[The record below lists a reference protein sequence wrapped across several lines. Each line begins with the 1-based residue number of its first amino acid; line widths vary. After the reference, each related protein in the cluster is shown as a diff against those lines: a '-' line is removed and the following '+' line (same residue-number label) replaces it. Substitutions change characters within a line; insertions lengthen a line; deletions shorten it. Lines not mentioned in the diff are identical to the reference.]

1 MNNHSAQDT
10 VTVSNLEMNIHSAQ
24 DILSVSN
31 RELFRNNVTQEWLK
45 SGVTQEYIDFLFEHY
60 QFDRT
65 GLFICDA
72 QEARQLLQMD
82 YPLDHQEYYWGF
94 KDINGNIQIKVNIPN
109 GAKYLCPRNNG
120 SDAFRLPIPDYFE
133 GELLKTTIEDF
144 ETVAIIEGIKKAASL
159 ISNGENKIYPIAII
173 GVHCALP
180 NPKKSKAKQRHFLKE
195 FLSTAV
201 ELDKDCLII
210 FDKDWQTNEQ
220 VGKALIKTHL
230 AYLTMGL
237 DTYTPIWETDHKGI
251 DDYLGSLKP
260 DKRHKAIMDFVD
272 DPGKTLT
279 PEQVREQ
286 LEEIVFHKPGK
297 NSKLKTA
304 QDIYASIIDEYQSDW
319 KYSLSHNSW
328 FQWNGK
334 YWEKQPNM
342 VIASSVQLLLEARNI
357 RFGTSSKIDDIVK
370 QMARKLLVKN
380 WLTIN
385 QKRDKNGNLL
395 PPRYINL
402 LNGIY
407 DIQER
412 KLRPHCKS
420 SMFLSVVNREYSPIE
435 TTGSVLTNLEK
446 YAPTWYES
454 YLDIMNGNKTKLLKL
469 VAVINGV
476 LTHRLSYHHKFIT
489 LIGSPG
495 SGKSSFA
502 RLLNRMVGDDN
513 TTFTSLKKLNSEYT
527 IASLINSQLV
537 VCDDEEK
544 QTDFEYLRKLT
555 GSGKVEYRQIYGKPG
570 SAEFLGSI
578 LVNAVHNPFAGDIA
592 GLDRRIF
599 MLKFDG
605 KFKHRDTAVEDYI
618 WEHELEPLMAI
629 ALSMPEVEVDG
640 YLLEKLQYSDS
651 NSLNDKWMAV
661 CDSEA
666 IASWMDLNLIQG
678 SPDNFMPIG
687 EFFESFCNYCDDNK
701 FNKLNSNTFSKR
713 LSEYLDILGWKHSKK
728 QMRHRG
734 KKVRGVSGIKLRVS
748 QDPVGYVPGED
759 IPPTITE
766 ILTTPQSAS
775 VQSVHSPPIPVSE
788 GVSDVPIPDMT
799 IGTSSVQSSK
809 SSVHHPDPVSDP
821 VECDRNLDQTTVP
834 MNSESVPMNSEVS
847 VQPEPTHSKDCT
859 DSTDST
865 DEKQTPQKMF
875 ELVMTDDAAWEQ
887 WESANGSYPNPKS
900 NNVKSSKKL
909 CKKVIEQLIN
919 CTTREDVEQKEAS
932 PNYQRQFVWVREIAK
947 MFDYSEYHHY
957 LGCLKRSQQSLF

>member
-1 MNNHSAQDT
+1 MNHSIIQST
-10 VTVSNLEMNIHSAQ
+10 SSVSNLES
-24 DILSVSN
+24 
-31 RELFRNNVTQEWLK
+31 FRNQVIQEWQQ
-45 SGVTQEYIDFLFEHY
+45 SGVRLDYILWLFHNFSENGS
-60 QFDRT
+60 
-65 GLFICDA
+65 GLFIADA
-72 QEARQLLQMD
+72 DEARSRLNMPRLS
-82 YPLDHQEYYWGF
+82 LSHQQYFWGF
-94 KDINGNIQIKVNIPN
+94 KDLFGNIQIKVNLQSR
-109 GAKYLCPRNNG
+109 KYMCPKG
-120 SDAFRLPIPDYFE
+120 STSDAFFLPLMEYPDCKDIKQIMQDFHSVAVGE
-133 GELLKTTIEDF
+133 G
-144 ETVAIIEGIKKAASL
+144 VKKCASL
-159 ISNGENKIYPIAII
+159 ISNGEKSMLPISIV
-173 GVHCALP
+173 GVNCSLP
-180 NPKKSKAKQRHFLKE
+180 DVDKRLILSE
-195 FLSTAV
+195 FLLTAA
-201 ELDKDCLII
+201 ELKRRVFVA
-210 FDKDWQTNEQ
+210 FDFDWQSNKQ
-220 VGKALIKTHL
+220 VGKALLKTHA
-230 AYLTMGL
+230 AYQAMGL
-237 DTYTPIWETDHKGI
+237 DTYTPIWKSGHKGI

-260 DKRHKAIMDFVD
+260 NMRREAIIGFVSN
-272 DPGKTLT
+272 PGDSLT
-279 PEQVREQ
+279 FEQVREQ
-286 LEEIVFHKPGK
+286 LEKIYSQEPGK
-297 NSKLKTA
+297 KSKLKTA

-342 VIASSVQLLLEARNI
+342 VIASNVQLLLEARNI

-370 QMARKLLVKN
+370 QMSRKLLVKN

-385 QKRDKNGNLL
+385 QKRDKKGNFL

-407 DIQER
+407 DLQER
-412 KLRPHCKS
+412 KLLPHCKS

-435 TTGSVLTNLEK
+435 TTGSVLNDLEK
-446 YAPTWYES
+446 YAPIWYKS

-469 VAVINGV
+469 VAAINGV

-513 TTFTSLKKLNSEYT
+513 TTFTSLKKLSSEYT

-555 GSGKVEYRQIYGKPG
+555 GSGKVEYRQIYGKP
-570 SAEFLGSI
+570 SAAEFLGSI

-592 GLDRRIF
+592 GLERRIF
-599 MLKFDG
+599 LLKFDG
-605 KFKHRDTAVEDYI
+605 RFKHRDTAVEDYI

-640 YLLEKLQYSDS
+640 YLLEKFQYSDS

-678 SPDNFMPIG
+678 SSDDFLPIG

-701 FNKLNSNTFSKR
+701 FNKLNSNTFSRR

-728 QMRHRG
+728 QMRYRG
-734 KKVRGVSGIKLRVS
+734 KKVRGVSGIKLRVID
-748 QDPVGYVPGED
+748 QGGYVPAED

-766 ILTTPQSAS
+766 ILTASQSAS
-775 VQSVHSPPIPVSE
+775 VQSVHSPPIPVSDS
-788 GVSDVPIPDMT
+788 VSDVPIPEQT
-799 IGTSSVQSSK
+799 IDTSLVQPST
-809 SSVHHPDPVSDP
+809 SSVHHPEL
-821 VECDRNLDQTTVP
+821 VERDRNLDQAAVP
-834 MNSESVPMNSEVS
+834 INPESVPMDSEIS
-847 VQPEPTHSKDCT
+847 VQPEPVQSKDCT
-859 DSTDST
+859 NCTDST
-865 DEKQTPQKMF
+865 EKKPTSQKMLN
-875 ELVMTDDAAWEQ
+875 LVMTDDAAWEQ
-887 WESANGSYPNPKS
+887 WESVNGSYPNLKS
-900 NNVKSSKKL
+900 DNIESSKKL
-909 CKKVIEQLIN
+909 CKKMISQLTN
-919 CTTREDVEQKEAS
+919 CTTKEDIESLEAS
-932 PNYQRQFVWVREIAK
+932 PKYQRQFVWVREIAK

-957 LGCLKRSQQSLF
+957 LECLKRSQQSLF

>member
-1 MNNHSAQDT
+1 MNTHTVRDT
-10 VTVSNLEMNIHSAQ
+10 VTVSNLEINIHSAQ
-24 DILSVSN
+24 DTLSVSN

-60 QFDRT
+60 QFDST

-72 QEARQLLQMD
+72 QEACQLLQMD

-94 KDINGNIQIKVNIPN
+94 KDVNGNIQIKVNIPN

-159 ISNGENKIYPIAII
+159 ISNGKNKIYPIAII

-180 NPKKSKAKQRHFLKE
+180 NPKKSQAKQRHFLKE

-230 AYLTMGL
+230 TYLTMGL
-237 DTYTPIWETDHKGI
+237 DTYTPIWKTDHKGI

-260 DKRHKAIMDFVD
+260 NMRREAIIGFVD
-272 DPGKTLT
+272 NPGDSLT
-279 PEQVREQ
+279 FEQVREQ
-286 LEEIVFHKPGK
+286 LEKIYTQKPVK

-304 QDIYASIIDEYQSDW
+304 QDICSAIIAEYQDDW

-334 YWEKQPNM
+334 YWEQQPKM
-342 VIASSVQLLLEARNI
+342 VIASNVQLLLEARNI

-370 QMARKLLVKN
+370 QMSRKLLVRE
-380 WLTIN
+380 WLIN

-407 DIQER
+407 DMQER

-420 SMFLSVVNREYSPIE
+420 SMFLSVVNREYSPLE
-435 TTGSVLTNLEK
+435 TTGSVLTDLEK
-446 YAPTWYES
+446 YAPTWYKS

-469 VAVINGV
+469 VAAINGV

-513 TTFTSLKKLNSEYT
+513 TTFTSLKKLSSEYT

-555 GSGKVEYRQIYGKPG
+555 GSGKVEYRQIYGKP
-570 SAEFLGSI
+570 SAAEFLGSV

-592 GLDRRIF
+592 GLERRIF
-599 MLKFDG
+599 LLKFDG
-605 KFKHRDTAVEDYI
+605 RFKHRDTAVEDYI

-640 YLLEKLQYSDS
+640 YLLEKFQYSDS

-678 SPDNFMPIG
+678 SPDDFLPIG

-701 FNKLNSNTFSKR
+701 FNKLNSNTFSRR

-728 QMRHRG
+728 QMRYRG
-734 KKVRGVSGIKLRVS
+734 KKVRGVSGIKLRVID
-748 QDPVGYVPGED
+748 QGGYVPAED

-766 ILTTPQSAS
+766 ILTASQSAS
-775 VQSVHSPPIPVSE
+775 VQSVHSPPIPVSDS
-788 GVSDVPIPDMT
+788 VSDVPIPEQT
-799 IGTSSVQSSK
+799 IDTSLVQPST
-809 SSVHHPDPVSDP
+809 SSVHHPEL
-821 VECDRNLDQTTVP
+821 VERDRNLDQASVP
-834 MNSESVPMNSEVS
+834 MDSESVPMDSEIS
-847 VQPEPTHSKDCT
+847 VQPEPTHSKDCI

-865 DEKQTPQKMF
+865 DSKPTPQKMF
-875 ELVMTDDAAWEQ
+875 DRVMTDDAAWEK

-919 CTTREDVEQKEAS
+919 CTTREDVERLEAS
-932 PNYQRQFVWVREIAK
+932 PNYQRQLVWVREIAK

-957 LGCLKRSQQSLF
+957 LECLKRSQQSLF

>member
-1 MNNHSAQDT
+1 MKTFTMNNQINSKGISERSVNHLTIQST
-10 VTVSNLEMNIHSAQ
+10 SSVSNLES
-24 DILSVSN
+24 
-31 RELFRNNVTQEWLK
+31 FRNQVIQEWQQ
-45 SGVTQEYIDFLFEHY
+45 SGVRLDYILWLFHNFSENGS
-60 QFDRT
+60 
-65 GLFICDA
+65 GLFIADA
-72 QEARQLLQMD
+72 DEVRDRLNMSR
-82 YPLDHQEYYWGF
+82 LDLSHQPYFWGF
-94 KDINGNIQIKVNIPN
+94 KDLFGNIQIKVNLPN
-109 GAKYLCPRNNG
+109 RKYMCPKG
-120 SDAFRLPIPDYFE
+120 STSDAFFLPLMEYPDC
-133 GELLKTTIEDF
+133 KDIKQIMQDF
-144 ETVAIIEGIKKAASL
+144 RSVSVGEGIKKCASL
-159 ISNGENKIYPIAII
+159 ISNGEKSMLPISIV
-173 GVHCALP
+173 GVNCSLP
-180 NPKKSKAKQRHFLKE
+180 DADKRLILSE
-195 FLSTAV
+195 FLLTAV
-201 ELDKDCLII
+201 ELKRRVFVI

-220 VGKALIKTHL
+220 VGKALIKTHI
-230 AYLTMGL
+230 AYQAMGL
-237 DTYTPIWETDHKGI
+237 DTYTPIWKTGHKGI

-260 DKRHKAIMDFVD
+260 NMRREAIIGFVSN
-272 DPGKTLT
+272 PGDTLT

-304 QDIYASIIDEYQSDW
+304 QDICASIIDEYQSDW

-334 YWEKQPNM
+334 YWQKQPNM

-370 QMARKLLVKN
+370 QMSRKLLVKN

-407 DIQER
+407 DMQER
-412 KLRPHCKS
+412 KLLPHCKS
-420 SMFLSVVNREYSPIE
+420 GMFLSVVNREYSPIE
-435 TTGSVLTNLEK
+435 TTGSVLTDLEK
-446 YAPTWYES
+446 YAPTWYKS

-469 VAVINGV
+469 VAAINGV

-513 TTFTSLKKLNSEYT
+513 TTFTSLKKLSSEYT

-555 GSGKVEYRQIYGKPG
+555 GSGKVEYRQIYGKP
-570 SAEFLGSI
+570 SAAEFLGSI

-592 GLDRRIF
+592 GLERRIF
-599 MLKFDG
+599 LLKFDG
-605 KFKHRDTAVEDYI
+605 RFKHRDTAVEDYI

-640 YLLEKLQYSDS
+640 YLLEKFQYSDS

-678 SPDNFMPIG
+678 SPDDFLPIG

-701 FNKLNSNTFSKR
+701 FNKLNSNTFSRR

-728 QMRHRG
+728 QMRYRG
-734 KKVRGVSGIKLRVS
+734 KKVRGVSGIKLRVID
-748 QDPVGYVPGED
+748 QGGYVPAED

-766 ILTTPQSAS
+766 ILTASQSAS
-775 VQSVHSPPIPVSE
+775 VQSVHSPPIPVSDS
-788 GVSDVPIPDMT
+788 VSDVPIPEQT
-799 IGTSSVQSSK
+799 IDTSLVQPST
-809 SSVHHPDPVSDP
+809 SSVHHPEL
-821 VECDRNLDQTTVP
+821 VERDRNLDQASVP
-834 MNSESVPMNSEVS
+834 MDSESVPMDSEIS
-847 VQPEPTHSKDCT
+847 VQPEPTHSKDCI

-865 DEKQTPQKMF
+865 DSKPTPQKMF
-875 ELVMTDDAAWEQ
+875 DRVMTDDAAWEK

-919 CTTREDVEQKEAS
+919 CTTREDVERLEAS
-932 PNYQRQFVWVREIAK
+932 PNYQRDFVWVREIAK

-957 LGCLKRSQQSLF
+957 LECLKRSQPSLFS

>member
-1 MNNHSAQDT
+1 MNNQTTSKGISVSEERSVNHLIIQST
-10 VTVSNLEMNIHSAQ
+10 SSVSNLES
-24 DILSVSN
+24 
-31 RELFRNNVTQEWLK
+31 FRNQVIQEWQQ
-45 SGVTQEYIDFLFEHY
+45 SGVRLDYILWLFHNFSENGS
-60 QFDRT
+60 
-65 GLFICDA
+65 GLFIADA
-72 QEARQLLQMD
+72 DEVRDRLNM
-82 YPLDHQEYYWGF
+82 PRLDLSHQQYFWGF
-94 KDINGNIQIKVNIPN
+94 KDLFGNIQIKVNLQSR
-109 GAKYLCPRNNG
+109 KYMCPKG
-120 SDAFRLPIPDYFE
+120 STSDAFFLPLMEYPNCKDIKQIM
-133 GELLKTTIEDF
+133 LDF
-144 ETVAIIEGIKKAASL
+144 RSVSVGEGIKKCASL
-159 ISNGENKIYPIAII
+159 ISNGDTATLPISIV
-173 GVHCALP
+173 GVNCSLP
-180 NPKKSKAKQRHFLKE
+180 DADKRLILSE
-195 FLSTAV
+195 FLLTAL
-201 ELDKDCLII
+201 ELKRRVFVI
-210 FDKDWQTNEQ
+210 FDKDWQTNKQ
-220 VGKALIKTHL
+220 VGKALIKTH
-230 AYLTMGL
+230 AFYQAMGL